1 MRSVRLQ
8 ASRAFRNS
16 RTRDSRTWV

>member
-8 ASRAFRNS
+8 ASRGFRNS